1 MLAHSPEKR
10 APVKKEISKQKTKKE
25 KRKKKKK
32 ILFFFHFHFH
42 PKVKNINF
50 KKMFFSFSLTS

>member
-10 APVKKEISKQKTKKE
+10 APVKKEISNQKTKKE
-25 KRKKKKK
+25 KRKRKRNS
-32 ILFFFHFHFH
+32 FFFHFHFH